1 MYRAR
6 IDLHQISYFCN
17 MNNYTA
23 FGLQIASEP
32 ELPGLLPGNGSAE
45 VTIRFGR
52 VPEHLPE
59 PHKGKGVAY
68 EINDDSFLLNVP
80 GVAKYLVNHG
90 NEIVIDKQN
99 GADDHD
105 IALFTINTPIG
116 ALLYQRGY
124 LPLHASAIAV
134 NGGCAIF
141 TGISG
146 AGKSTLFA
154 SFHQHGFHVLSDEV
168 CAISLSPNGEPYVQ
182 PGVAYTY
189 LWRDV
194 LDFMGKDVNKL
205 RHRNNN
211 PEKYKLHIEER
222 FCQEALPLKRVY
234 VLATKNTPGIE
245 IEEIKGTDK
254 FLPVK
259 QNAYRPRIGKEISN
273 PAAAFMMHVG
283 IGKHTV
289 VKRVS
294 RPRDIINIDQL
305 RELIIKDMDYL

>member
-1 MYRAR
+1 
-6 IDLHQISYFCN
+6 

-32 ELPGLLPGNGSAE
+32 ELPGLMPGNGNTE
-45 VTIRFGR
+45 VTIRFGN
-52 VPEHLPE
+52 VPDHLLE
-59 PHKGKGVAY
+59 PLKGKGVAY
-68 EINDDSFLLNVP
+68 EINASSFLLNVP
-80 GVAKYLVNHG
+80 DVAKYLVNHG

-99 GADDHD
+99 NADDHD

-141 TGISG
+141 TGVSG
-146 AGKSTLFA
+146 VGKSTIFA
-154 SFHQHGFHVLSDEV
+154 SFHKHGYQVVSDEV
-168 CAISLSPNGEPYVQ
+168 CAISLSEKGIPIVQ

-194 LDFMGKDVNKL
+194 LDYMGKDVNTLK
-205 RHRNNN
+205 HRNNN

-222 FCQEALPLKRVY
+222 FCQEALPLKRIY
-234 VLATKNTPGIE
+234 VLTTKNTPGIE
-245 IEEIKGTDK
+245 IEEIVGKAK
-254 FLPVK
+254 FLPIRY
-259 QNAYRPRIGKEISN
+259 NAYRPRIGKEISN
-273 PAAAFMMHVG
+273 PGAAFMMQAS

-289 VKRVS
+289 VKRIS
-294 RPRDIINIDQL
+294 RSHEIVNIDQL
-305 RELIIKDMDYL
+305 RELIINDMNNG

>member
-1 MYRAR
+1 
-6 IDLHQISYFCN
+6 

-23 FGLQIASEP
+23 FGLQISSEP
-32 ELPGLLPGNGSAE
+32 ELPGLLPGNGNSE
-45 VTIRFGR
+45 VTIRFGE
-52 VPEHLPE
+52 VPENLSGPI
-59 PHKGKGVAY
+59 KGKGVAY
-68 EINDDSFLLNVP
+68 ELNADSFLLKVP
-80 GVAKYLVNHG
+80 GVAKFLVNHG
-90 NEIVIDKQN
+90 NEIVIDKHN
-99 GADDHD
+99 SADDHD

-124 LPLHASAIAV
+124 LPLHASAIAI

-146 AGKSTLFA
+146 AGKSTIFA
-154 SFHQHGFHVLSDEV
+154 SFHEHGYHVLADEV
-168 CAISLSPNGEPYVQ
+168 CAISLSTNGVPYVQ

-194 LDFMGKDVNKL
+194 LDHFGKDVSKL
-205 RHRNNN
+205 IHRNNN

-222 FCQEALPLKRVY
+222 FCQEALPLRRIY
-234 VLATKNTPGIE
+234 VLTTKNTLGIE
-245 IEEIKGTDK
+245 IEEIQGKDK
-254 FLPVK
+254 FLPIK

-273 PAAAFMMHVG
+273 AAAAFMMQAG

-294 RPRDIINIDQL
+294 RPHGIINIDQL
-305 RELIIKDMDYL
+305 RELIIKDMDNL